1 MNSADGVKN
10 FVFTCVRD
18 ASQKGGGVAG
28 VALPLH
34 RALLEKSSWY
44 RLIYEFGGD
53 PRWLNDSDYLWGRS
67 FNPPTRGVVHVHGL
81 WSLFEIRACRA
92 ALRRG
97 MKLVISPHGM
107 LDPWALRQKR
117 WRKLLAWYVY
127 QRRFLNK
134 ADLIVV
140 NSERERNSVFRLGIN
155 SPVTVIPNGVAI
167 EEQSDSIVRQCSELT
182 VLFLSRIAP
191 GKGIPELL
199 AAWSRISNKRSYR
212 LRIVGSAEEEYRRK
226 IKELIAKLG
235 VGVTVSFEGPLYG
248 RDKWQAFRDADYFIL
263 PSHSE
268 NFGIVVAEALV
279 SGLPVI
285 TTDQTPWGFLAQ
297 SGAGWICGTSVQE
310 IEKAITTA
318 ISLSDEQRAL
328 MGKSARE
335 VARSYDWEL
344 IACRYHEVYSWLL
357 GEQERPNWVG

>member
-1 MNSADGVKN
+1 MSSADGAEN

-34 RALLEKSSWY
+34 RVLSEKASRY
-44 RLIYEFGGD
+44 RLVYEFGEYSNREKG
-53 PRWLNDSDYLWGRS
+53 SDILWGGS
-67 FNPPTRGVVHVHGL
+67 NPALRGVVHVHGL
-81 WSLFEIRACRA
+81 WSPFEIRACRA
-92 ALRRG
+92 ALKLG

-117 WRKLLAWYVY
+117 WKKLLAWNLY
-127 QRRFLNK
+127 QRRFLSK

-140 NSERERNSVFRLGIN
+140 NSEREWESVRRLGIN
-155 SPVTVIPNGVAI
+155 SPVAVIPNGVAM
-167 EEQSDSIVRQCSELT
+167 EGWSDSMVRQRTERT

-199 AAWSRISNKRSYR
+199 TAWSRISNKRGYR
-212 LRIVGSAEEEYRRK
+212 LRIVGFAEEEYGRK
-226 IKELIAKLG
+226 MQALIAKLG
-235 VGVTVSFEGPLYG
+235 VESTVSFEGPVYG
-248 RDKWQAFRDADYFIL
+248 RDKWQAFFDADYFIL

-285 TTDQTPWGFLAQ
+285 TTDQTPWQFLAQ
-297 SGAGWICGTSVQE
+297 SGAGWICGTGAQE
-310 IEKAITTA
+310 VEKAIVTA
-318 ISLSDEQRAL
+318 ISLPDEQRAL
-328 MGKSARE
+328 MGEKARE
-335 VARSYDWEL
+335 VSREYNWDA
-344 IACRYHEVYSWLL
+344 IACRYHGTYSWLL
-357 GEQERPNWVG
+357 GEQDRPSWME